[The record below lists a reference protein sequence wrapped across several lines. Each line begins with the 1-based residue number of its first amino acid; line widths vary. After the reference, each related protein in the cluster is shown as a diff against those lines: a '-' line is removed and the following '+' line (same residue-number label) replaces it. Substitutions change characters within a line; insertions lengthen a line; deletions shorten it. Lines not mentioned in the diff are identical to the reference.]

1 MTNKYFRTTNLL
13 VAISLMLCIASCSKE
28 QDPTAQR
35 VEKGSVN
42 FAIALSGEVIEQSAA
57 RALDTDSKP
66 IQRLWHAIL
75 DSNGKAIQIKT
86 QRLEPDF
93 SNLCVEKLADGTY
106 SIVFLATTGDV
117 AADAID
123 ELDEI
128 AHQWLANKSENAP
141 LDEDYLYQRVDFEI
155 DSDNPPQ
162 VIPVVLQRA
171 VGRVELDIRADNP
184 QSLRFITH
192 IDITYD
198 DGSYVYKQ
206 MAGDKKF
213 TGQMVIKD
221 FDVTTRRNFYSL
233 PSIGK
238 LSGTVRIVATT
249 ADHQEVI
256 SKHRFSGSEIAS
268 GVITTIAVSY
278 THPEDDK
285 GSFTVTLKDYTPANS
300 MQMLRD
306 DEPREVFYNNALRFF
321 YVDKPIQVSI
331 NAQKELLL
339 RFYSALAIKNTKI
352 LIKFKKYSNE
362 FFELAHYDEILPYHE
377 SRLPIP
383 IVSKARVFR
392 SKDGRDVLIP
402 AHPNLSEDEC
412 EFKIESDDPY
422 MKKISTITC
431 HWRISFSPY
440 SATEPSTGEWRHMN
454 PALCREG
461 VVLTTNMAFMFASQ
475 EFYDEME
482 KKKADDTYF
491 YKLLN
496 NSGVPIEHNVIL
508 TKIKN
513 HRALIMGTVGIS
525 QGLGGGA
532 TYGLSASTYHNH
544 YWDFG
549 TAAGFH
555 KSTAYHELGHC
566 IGYNHSST
574 MTYGDQWTVLC
585 ARVMYDLGEAGKL
598 PVNSKWVLNTGGNT
612 DIPPPN
618 PKVKSDHR

>member
-1 MTNKYFRTTNLL
+1 MMNRYFRTTHLL
-13 VAISLMLCIASCSKE
+13 VAISLMLCMAGCSKE

-35 VEKGSVN
+35 AEKGSVN

-57 RALDTDSKP
+57 RALDTDPKP

-75 DSNGKAIQIKT
+75 DSNGKAVQIKT

-93 SNLCVEKLADGTY
+93 SNLCVEGLADGTY

-123 ELDEI
+123 ELDEM
-128 AHQWLANKSENAP
+128 AHQWLVNKSENAP

-155 DSDNPPQ
+155 DNNNPPQ
-162 VIPVVLQRA
+162 VIPVALQRI

-198 DGSYVYKQ
+198 NGSYVYKQ

-221 FDVTTRRNFYSL
+221 FDVTTRRDFYSL
-233 PSIGK
+233 PGTGK

-249 ADHQEVI
+249 TDHQEVI
-256 SKHRFSGSEIAS
+256 SKHRFSGSEITS
-268 GVITTIAVSY
+268 GVITTIAISY

-285 GSFTVTLKDYTPANS
+285 GFFTVALKDYTPANS

-306 DEPREVFYNNALRFF
+306 NESREVFYNDKLRFF
-321 YVDKPIQVSI
+321 YVDQPIQVSI
-331 NAQKELLL
+331 NAQKELQL

-352 LIKFKKYSNE
+352 LIRFKKYSTE

-383 IVSKARVFR
+383 IISKARVFR
-392 SKDGRDVLIP
+392 SKDGRNILIP
-402 AHPNLSEDEC
+402 AHPNLSETDC

-431 HWRISFSPY
+431 HWKITFHPHN
-440 SATEPSTGEWRHMN
+440 ATEPPTNDWRHMN

-461 VVLTTNMAFMFASQ
+461 VVLTANMAFMFATQ
-475 EFYDEME
+475 DFYDEME
-482 KKKADDTYF
+482 KKKEDGTYF
-491 YKLLN
+491 YRLLD
-496 NSGVPIEHNVIL
+496 NSSVPIEHASIL
-508 TKIKN
+508 TKVKK
-513 HRALIMGTVGIS
+513 HQALEMGAVGGS
-525 QGLGGGA
+525 SLGLGGGFV
-532 TYGLSASTYHNH
+532 YGLSPGTYYSH
-544 YWDFG
+544 YWDYG

-585 ARVMYDLGEAGKL
+585 SRVMYKIGRAH
-598 PVNSKWVLNTGGNT
+598 V
-612 DIPPPN
+612 
-618 PKVKSDHR
+618 